1 MKQVRQD
8 ILIIRKT
15 AILKHMDFHRT
26 TTPMKQMLIFLIVQR
41 QNLLL
46 VMMEDCQQQ
55 IRKYSQ
61 MQQYYTS
68 LQNGRMAVPAEEQ
81 HLWLI
86 KHKL

>member
-1 MKQVRQD
+1 
-8 ILIIRKT
+8 
-15 AILKHMDFHRT
+15 
-26 TTPMKQMLIFLIVQR
+26 
-41 QNLLL
+41 
-46 VMMEDCQQQ
+46 MMEDCQQQ

-86 KHKL
+86 KHKLWLPDIVYIQANMEEWLQALLLFLPEAAIVNLMGLTQ